1 MRDRKLARMQWS
13 AFITGLA
20 LSASLIIAIGAQNAF
35 VLRQGLRREHVLA
48 IVVFCALAD
57 FVLISVGVSGVAAV
71 LGGSR
76 MLTNLLTA
84 GGALFLSWY
93 GVQAFRNAFRPRGLH
108 AGEAGGRRSLRSTL
122 TQAAGF
128 TFLNPHVYL
137 DTILLLGSIGARQP
151 ADARIWFIG
160 GAAVASGAWF
170 SSLGF
175 GARLLAPLFARP
187 IAWRVLDF
195 LIGVTMLALVI
206 MLLIQA
212 FK

>member
-1 MRDRKLARMQWS
+1 MVGKTLLCMEQS

-48 IVVFCALAD
+48 IVAFCAVSD
-57 FVLISVGVSGVAAV
+57 FILISAGVAGVATV
-71 LGGSR
+71 IR
-76 MLTNLLTA
+76 NAPMLTSLLTA
-84 GGALFLSWY
+84 GGAIFLGWY
-93 GVQAFRNAFRPRGLH
+93 AYQAFRNAFRPRALH
-108 AGEAGGRRSLRSTL
+108 TQQDLERRSLRATL
-122 TQAAGF
+122 AQAAGF

-137 DTILLLGSIGARQP
+137 DTVLLLGSIGARQP
-151 ADARIWFIG
+151 IDARIWFIG

-175 GARLLAPLFARP
+175 GARLLAPLFVKP

-195 LIGVTMLALVI
+195 LVGLTMVALVG
-206 MLLIQA
+206 MLIWPKAQ
-212 FK
+212 

>member
-1 MRDRKLARMQWS
+1 MQWS

-48 IVVFCALAD
+48 IVVFCAVAD
-57 FVLISVGVSGVAAV
+57 FVLIGVGVSGVAAV
-71 LGGSR
+71 FGDSPL
-76 MLTNLLTA
+76 LTTLLTA
-84 GGALFLSWY
+84 GGAIFLTWY

-108 AGEAGGRRSLRSTL
+108 AGEEGGRRSLRSIL

-175 GARLLAPLFARP
+175 GARLLAPLFAKP

-195 LIGVTMLALVI
+195 LIGVTMLALVV
-206 MLLIQA
+206 MLLTQA

>member
-1 MRDRKLARMQWS
+1 MQWS

-71 LGGSR
+71 LGDSR
-76 MLTNLLTA
+76 LFTNLLTA

-108 AGEAGGRRSLRSTL
+108 AGEEGGRRSLRSIL

-175 GARLLAPLFARP
+175 GARLLAPLFAKP

-195 LIGVTMLALVI
+195 LIGVTMLALVV
-206 MLLIQA
+206 LLLMQT

>member
-1 MRDRKLARMQWS
+1 MQWS

-48 IVVFCALAD
+48 IVMFCAVAD

-71 LGGSR
+71 LGDSR
-76 MLTNLLTA
+76 LLTNLLTG

-93 GVQAFRNAFRPRGLH
+93 GVQAFRNAFRPRELH
-108 AGEAGGRRSLRSTL
+108 AAQAGVRRSLRSTL
-122 TQAAGF
+122 AQAAGF

-151 ADARIWFIG
+151 VDARIWFIG

-175 GARLLAPLFARP
+175 GARLLAPLFAKP
-187 IAWRVLDF
+187 VAWRVLDF
-195 LIGVTMLALVI
+195 LIGVTMLALVV
-206 MLLIQA
+206 MLLVQT
-212 FK
+212 FRT

>member
-1 MRDRKLARMQWS
+1 MQWS

-57 FVLISVGVSGVAAV
+57 FALISAGVSGVAAI
-71 LGGSR
+71 LGDAPL
-76 MLTNLLTA
+76 LTNLLTA

-93 GVQAFRNAFRPRGLH
+93 AVVAFRNAFRPRGLH
-108 AGEAGGRRSLRSTL
+108 AGQDVGRRSLRSIL
-122 TQAAGF
+122 AQAAGF

-175 GARLLAPLFARP
+175 GARLLAPLFAKP
-187 IAWRVLDF
+187 VAWRVLDF
-195 LIGVTMLALVI
+195 LIGVTMLALVV
-206 MLLIQA
+206 MLLMQA

>member
-1 MRDRKLARMQWS
+1 MQWS
-13 AFITGLA
+13 AFIPGLA

-48 IVVFCALAD
+48 IVVFCAVAD
-57 FVLISVGVSGVAAV
+57 FVLIGVGVSGVAAV
-71 LGGSR
+71 FGDSPL
-76 MLTNLLTA
+76 LTTLLTA
-84 GGALFLSWY
+84 GGAIFLTWY

-108 AGEAGGRRSLRSTL
+108 AGEESGRRSLRSIL

-175 GARLLAPLFARP
+175 GARLLAPLFAKP

-195 LIGVTMLALVI
+195 LIGVTMLALVV
-206 MLLIQA
+206 MLLTQM

>member
-1 MRDRKLARMQWS
+1 MQWS
-13 AFITGLA
+13 AFITGLV

-71 LGGSR
+71 LGDSR
-76 MLTNLLTA
+76 LLTNLLTV

-93 GVQAFRNAFRPRGLH
+93 GVQAFRNAFRPRELH
-108 AGEAGGRRSLRSTL
+108 AGQDGGRRSLRSIL
-122 TQAAGF
+122 AQAAGF

-151 ADARIWFIG
+151 ADARVWFIG

-175 GARLLAPLFARP
+175 GARLLAPVFAKP

-195 LIGVTMLALVI
+195 LIGVTMLALVV
-206 MLLIQA
+206 MLLVQT
-212 FK
+212 FRT

>member
-1 MRDRKLARMQWS
+1 M
-13 AFITGLA
+13 
-20 LSASLIIAIGAQNAF
+20 IIAIGAQNAF

-48 IVVFCALAD
+48 IVIFCAVTD
-57 FVLISVGVSGVAAV
+57 FALIAAGVAGVAQV
-71 LGGSR
+71 IDSVPL
-76 MLTNLLTA
+76 LTTVLTA
-84 GGALFLSWY
+84 GGIAFLSWY
-93 GVQAFRNAFRPRGLH
+93 AFQAFRNAFRPRGLH
-108 AGEAGGRRSLRSTL
+108 AGHNAESLSLRTIL

-151 ADARIWFIG
+151 ADARIWFVG

-187 IAWRVLDF
+187 IAWRILDC
-195 LIGVTMLALVI
+195 LSGMTMLALVV
-206 MLLIQA
+206 MLARKLV
-212 FK
+212 